1 MKCKWVIAFIAILF
15 IVLVGI
21 YYGLDPENNSLD
33 EGDRKRIGGTY
44 INLSDGFTHYKL
56 SGPDSG
62 KLVVLVHG
70 GTVPMWTWDKQIK
83 FLNNAG
89 FRTLSYDQYG
99 RGYSSRPAVIYDQEL
114 YTRQLLELVDKLK
127 ITQQFDLIGYSLG
140 GGTAVNFTAQY
151 PAKIQK
157 LIIVSPLVN
166 NFKVP
171 TIFKIPVIGEFAA
184 RLIGIKIIV
193 DRSKGLFEGNPD
205 SETYNRLFVE
215 QTAYKGFQRSLL
227 SMLRNNAIGDY
238 TKAYQILS
246 KQKREILLI
255 WGTAD
260 SEITKDM
267 IKDIQSFLPKLK
279 FTPVEGVGHGII
291 FKKPKIINTLIVD
304 FLLQDITE
312 L

>member
-33 EGDRKRIGGTY
+33 EGERKKLGGTY

-205 SETYNRLFVE
+205 SGTYNRLFVE
-215 QTAYKGFQRSLL
+215 QTIYKGFQRSLL

-238 TKAYQILS
+238 TNAYQRLS

-267 IKDIQSFLPKLK
+267 IKDIQSFLPTLK
-279 FTPVEGVGHGII
+279 FAPVEGVGHGIV
-291 FKKPKIINTLIVD
+291 FKKPKIINTLIIN
-304 FLLQDITE
+304 FLL
-312 L
+312 